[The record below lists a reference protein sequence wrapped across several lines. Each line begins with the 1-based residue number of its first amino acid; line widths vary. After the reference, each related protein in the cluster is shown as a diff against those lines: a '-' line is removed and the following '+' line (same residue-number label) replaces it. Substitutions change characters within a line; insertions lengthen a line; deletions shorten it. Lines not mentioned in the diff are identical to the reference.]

1 MKKERFDFVFSL
13 GSGCACSR
21 MLRERG
27 LQYASFPLDWVG
39 GISFAHGAG
48 EGVRRSA
55 AIVAADFADWLRAE
69 DLERATKYDSSRF
82 DAYYNRRNGLY
93 FTHDVPPGG
102 DVAACLPRIL
112 ETYRRRIDRF
122 IARASASKSILAVYV
137 SDPRDPGEIGE
148 DDVRTALASLRGRY
162 PRAEVRLIVAGCKA
176 GTPPERAEVFRGDGW
191 ELMRFDYRAVTE
203 GERTWDVRTE
213 LFAPVLDRFEAV
225 DYRTRAEKRA
235 NAKRERERAYEKF
248 RATSPLDLWLTRL
261 RYKLYCH
268 LRRKLERKGVLAPEG

>member
-1 MKKERFDFVFSL
+1 MTKRILSYHAECYHSARKQQKRNLRSKSKVLDQLGTPVTYCMKKERFDFVFSL

-69 DLERATKYDSSRF
+69 DLERAPKYDSSRF

-148 DDVRTALASLRGRY
+148 DDVRAS
-162 PRAEVRLIVAGCKA
+162 A
-176 GTPPERAEVFRGDGW
+176 
-191 ELMRFDYRAVTE
+191 
-203 GERTWDVRTE
+203 
-213 LFAPVLDRFEAV
+213 
-225 DYRTRAEKRA
+225 
-235 NAKRERERAYEKF
+235 
-248 RATSPLDLWLTRL
+248 
-261 RYKLYCH
+261 
-268 LRRKLERKGVLAPEG
+268 